1 MRRRLHIKSIYFTL
15 LTAKF
20 SEYSDLKNACSKN
33 FSLTCHYGIS
43 TDEARIVIQSK
54 NILTL
59 IIILIIT
66 IFKIYNDIWT
76 GSLPHCLQLFPSR
89 LAAWSSTN
97 CLQRYIK
104 NPELPSNSGVFCDNI
119 VFSGRDSFSFTLLAL
134 RRERLYERE

>member
-1 MRRRLHIKSIYFTL
+1 MRRHLHIKSIYYTL

-33 FSLTCHYGIS
+33 FSLTCHYGFS

-59 IIILIIT
+59 IMILIIT

-76 GSLPHCLQLFPSR
+76 GSLPI
-89 LAAWSSTN
+89 A
-97 CLQRYIK
+97 
-104 NPELPSNSGVFCDNI
+104 
-119 VFSGRDSFSFTLLAL
+119 FSCCPPAL
-134 RRERLYERE
+134 RRRVQLTACKVIQKIPNCQPIREIFLFIASHLFGKNILTYTYCI

>member
-1 MRRRLHIKSIYFTL
+1 MGI
-15 LTAKF
+15 
-20 SEYSDLKNACSKN
+20 EYSTPLVA
-33 FSLTCHYGIS
+33 LTSAWFYISGEIVQISIRQKPKRRKRLSSHYVQG
-43 TDEARIVIQSK
+43 
-54 NILTL
+54 
-59 IIILIIT
+59 
-66 IFKIYNDIWT
+66 IWT